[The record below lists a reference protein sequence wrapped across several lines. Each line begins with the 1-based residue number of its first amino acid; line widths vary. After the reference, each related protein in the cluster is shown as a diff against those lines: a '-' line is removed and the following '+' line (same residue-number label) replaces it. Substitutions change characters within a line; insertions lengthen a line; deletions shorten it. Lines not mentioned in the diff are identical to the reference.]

1 MRVDAEGVKDVV
13 RDEMMKLDLGR
24 VGEKKAEGSEKS
36 TQLSNVTDRTIREEE
51 NEVKT
56 VKTERI
62 VPKNAKMSNSVVL
75 QKKNQPLL
83 SE

>member
-1 MRVDAEGVKDVV
+1 MRVDAEGVKVVV
-13 RDEMMKLDLGR
+13 RDEVLKLDLGS

-56 VKTERI
+56 VRTERI
-62 VPKNAKMSNSVVL
+62 APKNVKMSNSAVFP
-75 QKKNQPLL
+75 KKSQPLL

>member
-1 MRVDAEGVKDVV
+1 MVKVVV
-13 RDEMMKLDLGR
+13 REEVLKLDLGR
-24 VGEKKAEGSEKS
+24 VGDKKAEGSEKS

-62 VPKNAKMSNSVVL
+62 VPKNVKMSNSVSL
-75 QKKNQPLL
+75 QKKSQPLL

>member
-1 MRVDAEGVKDVV
+1 MRVDAEGVKVVV
-13 RDEMMKLDLGR
+13 RDEVLKLDLGS

-51 NEVKT
+51 NEAKT

-62 VPKNAKMSNSVVL
+62 VPKNVKMSNSAVF
-75 QKKNQPLL
+75 QKKSQPFL

>member
-1 MRVDAEGVKDVV
+1 MRVDAEGVKILV
-13 RDEMMKLDLGR
+13 RDEVLKLDLGR

-62 VPKNAKMSNSVVL
+62 VPKNAKMNNSVVL
-75 QKKNQPLL
+75 QKKSQPLL
-83 SE
+83 TE

>member
-1 MRVDAEGVKDVV
+1 MRVDAEGVKVVV
-13 RDEMMKLDLGR
+13 RDEVLKLDLGS

-36 TQLSNVTDRTIREEE
+36 TQLSNVTDRTIRDEE

-62 VPKNAKMSNSVVL
+62 VPKNVKMSNSVVL
-75 QKKNQPLL
+75 PKKSQLL
-83 SE
+83 QSE

>member
-1 MRVDAEGVKDVV
+1 MRVDAEGVKVVV
-13 RDEMMKLDLGR
+13 RDEVMKLDLGR
-24 VGEKKAEGSEKS
+24 VGEKNAEGSEKS
-36 TQLSNVTDRTIREEE
+36 TQMSNVTDRTIREDE

-62 VPKNAKMSNSVVL
+62 VPKNVKMSNSVSL
-75 QKKNQPLL
+75 QKKSQPLM